1 MWHNHIYTASP
12 RSAFASA
19 PRRADFTSSTGTAA
33 SELPVVPGIQPKV
46 RLLRTATHCSN
57 LGAFPQSRLIPREA
71 SVTSFLLPFSSR
83 IFASGPSLP
92 RGVQTMLSEARQA
105 LPGTSTDC
113 QGARVTSVFCHCRCI
128 STTMPSL
135 KKTPKVCSLLHVKV
149 HSGVPW
155 EKVCVGKHF
164 TAWELHGSQN
174 TAPQGRPQPATFSP
188 TIPSLTVTFKV
199 ENDFLHS
206 FPLFNQMVLN
216 QPTLHLF

>member
-1 MWHNHIYTASP
+1 MWHNRIYTASL

-19 PRRADFTSSTGTAA
+19 PSRADFTSSTGTAA

-71 SVTSFLLPFSSR
+71 SVTSFLPPFSSR

-92 RGVQTMLSEARQA
+92 RAVQTMLSEARPA

-113 QGARVTSVFCHCRCI
+113 QGARVTSMFCHCI

-135 KKTPKVCSLLHVKV
+135 KKNPKSMFFTTCKGTLRCPLGEGMCGEAFHSLGAPREPE
-149 HSGVPW
+149 HSTSGTTSTSNFLP
-155 EKVCVGKHF
+155 HY
-164 TAWELHGSQN
+164 
-174 TAPQGRPQPATFSP
+174 PQSDSDLQS
-188 TIPSLTVTFKV
+188 
-199 ENDFLHS
+199 
-206 FPLFNQMVLN
+206 
-216 QPTLHLF
+216 